1 MGPLGFLAART
12 LLRNPVRT
20 ALVLAGLSVT
30 GALLLDMSMLS
41 RGLEAS
47 LGAVLSRL
55 GFAIRVVPRGTL
67 PFSSSA
73 EIPDGERL
81 AAEIAAQRGVA
92 ASVPVVATNLYV
104 RRGRQKFPAFA
115 LGVPGGGT
123 GVYAVLDGRDLP
135 PAARRGAGG
144 PAGAAAPAGPGGS
157 GEPPVVVNRNMAALD
172 GVRVGDRIVLS
183 AVPEPFVV
191 RYAAPRSFRVAGIA
205 DFYFD
210 LATQRSIAL
219 ATSDL
224 RALEGVP
231 RGPAALVLVRMSD
244 PARTDALARWI
255 QARDPHVDAL
265 SIQGFLN
272 RAAAQLTYF
281 RQFSLIL
288 GTISMAVSFLLI
300 TAIVTLSLGE
310 RLGEIAMLRAVGVT
324 RARIGALVLLEGLIL
339 SAVSLPGAFALGL
352 LIGRNLDAI
361 LRSAPSV
368 PENVH
373 FFTLT
378 AAAVLRTVLLVLAT
392 GTVAGAYP
400 AAVAA
405 RLGVAATLHAEV
417 LS

>member
-1 MGPLGFLAART
+1 MGPLGFLAARS

-20 ALVLAGLSVT
+20 ALVLLGLSVT
-30 GALLLDMSMLS
+30 GALLLDMTMLS

-47 LGAVLSRL
+47 LGGVLGRL
-55 GFAIRVVPRGTL
+55 GFAVRVVPRGTL

-81 AAEIAAQRGVA
+81 AAEIAARPEVA
-92 ASVPVVATNLYV
+92 AAVPVVAANLYV
-104 RRGRQKFPAFA
+104 RRGGARFPSFA

-123 GVYAVLDGRDLP
+123 GAYAVLEGRDLP
-135 PAARRGAGG
+135 AAAAGAG
-144 PAGAAAPAGPGGS
+144 PAPGSPPAD
-157 GEPPVVVNRNMAALD
+157 PPIVINRNMARLD
-172 GVRVGDRIVLS
+172 GVRVGDVVVLS
-183 AVPEPFVV
+183 AAPEPFVV
-191 RYAAPRSFRVAGIA
+191 RYAAPRAFRVVGIA

-210 LATQRSIAL
+210 LATQRSVAL
-219 ATSDL
+219 ATVDL
-224 RALEGVP
+224 RRLQGLP
-231 RGPAALVLVRMSD
+231 RGAASLILVRVTA
-244 PARTDALARWI
+244 PARTGDLARWI
-255 QARDPHVDAL
+255 QARDPRVDAL
-265 SIQGFLN
+265 SIQGFLD

-288 GTISMAVSFLLI
+288 GTISIAVSFLLI

-310 RLGEIAMLRAVGVT
+310 RLGEIAMLRAVGFT
-324 RARIGALVLLEGLIL
+324 RARIASLVLLEGLVL
-339 SAVSLPGAFALGL
+339 GAASLPGAFALGL
-352 LIGRNLDAI
+352 LISRNLDAI

-378 AAAVLRTVLLVLAT
+378 TAAALRTVALVLGT
-392 GTVAGAYP
+392 GTLGAVYP
-400 AAVAA
+400 ATIAA